1 MHQKLQGTT
10 KAVLTA
16 NSKLH
21 HTYMKKQKEGFP
33 GVSVAKKPP
42 KRWFTY
48 NWFLKMCFQPDENDM
63 MIMKTNIY

>member
-21 HTYMKKQKEGFP
+21 HTYTKKQKEGFP

-42 KRWFTY
+42 ADAEEAGR
-48 NWFLKMCFQPDENDM
+48 N
-63 MIMKTNIY
+63 TNE

>member
-21 HTYMKKQKEGFP
+21 HTYTKKQKEGFP

-42 KRWFTY
+42 ADAEEAGR
-48 NWFLKMCFQPDENDM
+48 N
-63 MIMKTNIY
+63 TNEWIKERV